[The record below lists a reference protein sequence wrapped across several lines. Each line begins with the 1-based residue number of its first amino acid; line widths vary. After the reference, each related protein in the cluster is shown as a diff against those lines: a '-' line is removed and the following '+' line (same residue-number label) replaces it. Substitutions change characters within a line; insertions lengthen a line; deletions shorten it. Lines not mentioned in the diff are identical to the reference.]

1 MATSSFIDQIKAH
14 SNAEVAEEYLKI
26 FNSITSSKNVINSL
40 PEKKEQKE
48 LIPSFYI
55 KKNISK
61 KVMVDAL
68 IQKKMQQ
75 YKKKIITDEDI
86 NYIQNE
92 LNRYENCKF
101 SSINFAFIGN
111 QLGEEKSMIF
121 SKSILNQFETK
132 TGDFDII
139 GYIGFLKYFS
149 KTQYS
154 MLHFIRIDETFNN
167 IFTKKQLR
175 DFIKLCIPQICS
187 LKELSNDFI
196 EIYTIITS
204 EYLIFDIYPV
214 YINGFPV
221 RDLLCSTM
229 FRRFIEMDNF
239 DLSTNP
245 LSKHNVQ
252 ELYNLFQTYTSNDN
266 GRHMQADLINK
277 ESLICINSYHFTKVF
292 IDRLFET
299 SCLVNCEYFD
309 LTLFLR
315 FYFSLMEMNKRNGTH
330 FFFKLI
336 DIDEDGM
343 IGFSDILYFFKAN
356 IDESGLEIDF
366 ESFLS
371 EIYDLVSCNENY
383 VSEEKLFESEKRS
396 SFINLLIDVNS
407 FTNWAR
413 EDYIDDDIDIEQDDD
428 FYS

>member
-1 MATSSFIDQIKAH
+1 MVTSSFIDQIKAH
-14 SNAEVAEEYLKI
+14 SSAEVAEEYLKI
-26 FNSITSSKNVINSL
+26 FNSITSSKNV
-40 PEKKEQKE
+40 
-48 LIPSFYI
+48 IPSFYI

-75 YKKKIITDEDI
+75 YKKKIITDKDI
-86 NYIQNE
+86 NFIQNE
-92 LNRYENCKF
+92 LTRYENCKF

-111 QLGEEKSMIF
+111 QLGEEKSKIF

-139 GYIGFLKYFS
+139 SYIGFLKYFS

-214 YINGFPV
+214 NINGFPV

-277 ESLICINSYHFTKVF
+277 ESLICINSYHFTQVF

-383 VSEEKLFESEKRS
+383 VSEEKLSESEKRS

-413 EDYIDDDIDIEQDDD
+413 EDYIDDDIGIEQDD